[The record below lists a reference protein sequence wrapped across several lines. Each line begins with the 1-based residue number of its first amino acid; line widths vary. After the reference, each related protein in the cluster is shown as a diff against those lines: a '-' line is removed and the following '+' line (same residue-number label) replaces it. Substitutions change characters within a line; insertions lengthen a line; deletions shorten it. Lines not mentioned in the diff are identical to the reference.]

1 MTGAPV
7 IIDALRTPIGT
18 VGGVFRDLTTT
29 DLSSPVLESLAG
41 RLPDGLGVGEVVLG
55 NIRGPGGNP
64 SRVAALAAGLDVTV
78 PAQSVDC
85 ECGSGMA
92 AIEHAW
98 DRCRSRRGVVLAGG
112 VQATSTQPVTMWP
125 ATADRPV
132 QAYQRAVFAPPPWK
146 DPEMGEAADL
156 LAAEQ
161 GIGRQRQDNYALRSH
176 QRAIGAQR
184 DGAFQDEIVPVAGC
198 AEDQR
203 PRPGFTAARL
213 ARFRPAFTPRST
225 ATAAN
230 SCGVNDGA
238 AVITM
243 IDDPTHRTLGCP
255 GLRVLS
261 MASAGCDP
269 DRPGWGM
276 VPAARA
282 ALADAGL
289 GVEQMDVV
297 ELNEAFAGQ
306 VLACADALGI
316 DEHRI
321 CPEGGAI
328 ALGHPWA
335 ASGAVLMV
343 RLFTQ
348 LVRRRRGRFGL
359 AGISIGGGLGC
370 AAVVETC

>member
-1 MTGAPV
+1 
-7 IIDALRTPIGT
+7 
-18 VGGVFRDLTTT
+18 
-29 DLSSPVLESLAG
+29 
-41 RLPDGLGVGEVVLG
+41 
-55 NIRGPGGNP
+55 
-64 SRVAALAAGLDVTV
+64 
-78 PAQSVDC
+78 
-85 ECGSGMA
+85 
-92 AIEHAW
+92 
-98 DRCRSRRGVVLAGG
+98 
-112 VQATSTQPVTMWP
+112 
-125 ATADRPV
+125 
-132 QAYQRAVFAPPPWK
+132 
-146 DPEMGEAADL
+146 
-156 LAAEQ
+156 
-161 GIGRQRQDNYALRSH
+161 
-176 QRAIGAQR
+176 
-184 DGAFQDEIVPVAGC
+184 
-198 AEDQR
+198 
-203 PRPGFTAARL
+203 
-213 ARFRPAFTPRST
+213 
-225 ATAAN
+225 
-230 SCGVNDGA
+230 
-238 AVITM
+238 
-243 IDDPTHRTLGCP
+243 
-255 GLRVLS
+255 
-261 MASAGCDP
+261 
-269 DRPGWGM
+269 M